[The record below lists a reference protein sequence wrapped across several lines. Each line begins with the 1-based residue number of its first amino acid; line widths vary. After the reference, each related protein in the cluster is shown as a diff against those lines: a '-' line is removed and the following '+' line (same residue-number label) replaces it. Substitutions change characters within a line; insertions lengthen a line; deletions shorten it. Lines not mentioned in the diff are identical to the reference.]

1 MKKSGRAG
9 NTAWIVFLT
18 LLVFLVLFSFS
29 SLNLKTIEYGY
40 RLQGLRQEMK
50 SLQEELDR
58 LQARRALLLNLER
71 IESVAVEK
79 LGFRYPESEQIIKVY
94 RGKQDD

>member
-1 MKKSGRAG
+1 MKKAGRAG

-18 LLVFLVLFSFS
+18 LLIFLVLFSFS

-40 RLQGLRQEMK
+40 QLQSLRQQMK
-50 SLQEELDR
+50 SLQEELDK
-58 LQARRALLLNLER
+58 LQARRALLMNLER

-79 LGFRYPESEQIIKVY
+79 LGFHYPGNGQIIKVY
-94 RGKQDD
+94 RGKEND